1 MRSTGAI
8 VLLVIVLLVGFAG
21 CYTVS
26 TRNALVDQ
34 DEAVATAWSNV
45 ENTYQRRAD
54 LIPNLVAT
62 VQGAADF
69 ESETLQAV
77 TEARTR
83 AAEITVSAEDLAN
96 PEVVQNFMD
105 AQAGLGAATGA
116 LINAV
121 AEDYPELGATEAFRD
136 LQVQLEGTENRINT
150 ARMDYNGVVQTYNSS
165 VRRFP
170 ANIVAGMFGFDRRTP
185 FEADAGADDAPEV
198 SFD

>member
-8 VLLVIVLLVGFAG
+8 VLLILVLLIGFTG
-21 CYTVS
+21 CYTIS
-26 TRNALVDQ
+26 TRNSLVNQ
-34 DEAVATAWSNV
+34 EEAVANAWSNV
-45 ENTYQRRAD
+45 ETTYQRRAD

-69 ESETLQAV
+69 ESETLQNV
-77 TEARTR
+77 TEARSR
-83 AAEITVSAEDLAN
+83 AVEVSLSSEDLAN
-96 PEVVQNFMD
+96 PDAVQNFMD
-105 AQAGLGAATGA
+105 AQSSLGAATGA

-121 AEDYPELGATEAFRD
+121 REDYPELGATEAFRD
-136 LQVQLEGTENRINT
+136 LQVQLEGTENRINV
-150 ARMDYNGVVQTYNSS
+150 ARRDYNGVVQTYNSK

-185 FEADAGADDAPEV
+185 FEADAGAEDAPEV